1 MKIIN
6 HATGMKLLLL
16 ACGLIIAACT
26 NYLFAQKTDVI
37 IADLQYNETQ
47 INDTLIIKLSGS
59 DKILLIGG
67 DLKDM
72 HKYKQVDSIKT
83 LFVNDITA
91 AQNNNT
97 LTTDA
102 TKVYYF
108 ITSNGKRRL
117 KAENVDLSENSVD
130 INYELKRLQLDLP
143 KYEYHIFD
151 LKNEFQI
158 QIYLADPKLLKSVLE
173 NTNIYEAITFT
184 NNTAKKDFKR
194 TYKLELN
201 TENGYKIGNKTQ
213 GKMDAIMIN
222 VKAGIGLLGNTLAP
236 VTGFDILFDL
246 SNKYSYGKYKL
257 GIGVNNFPVV
267 NSIGGEI
274 MSVSFVNSIVVKAL
288 INSNNKGDANYLG
301 LQFGIMKSFDIKPY
315 DNAWK
320 FGLLQQTKYLD
331 YSFDFITD
339 NNKNGVLMLT
349 IYLPF

>member
-1 MKIIN
+1 MKR
-6 HATGMKLLLL
+6 LLLL
-16 ACGLIIAACT
+16 ACGLIIAST
-26 NYLFAQKTDVI
+26 SNYLFAQKADVI
-37 IADLQYNETQ
+37 MADLDYEETQ

-72 HKYKQVDSIKT
+72 HKYKQVDSIKI

-108 ITSNGKRRL
+108 VTANGKRRL

-158 QIYLADPKLLKSVLE
+158 QIYLADPKQVKTVLE
-173 NTNIYEAITFT
+173 NTNIYEAITYT

-201 TENGYKIGNKTQ
+201 TENGYKLGNKTQ
-213 GKMDAIMIN
+213 GRTDALMIN
-222 VKAGIGLLGNTLAP
+222 GCLGVGFLGNTIAP
-236 VTGFDILFDL
+236 VAGLDMMLFL
-246 SNKYSYGKYKL
+246 TNKYSVGMYKL
-257 GIGVNNFPVV
+257 GMGYVAFPFVNAVAGEVKNVSLV
-267 NSIGGEI
+267 NSYVLKG
-274 MSVSFVNSIVVKAL
+274 L
-288 INSNNKGDANYLG
+288 INLGDNSDANYLG
-301 LQFGIMKSFDIKPY
+301 LQLGIMKSDDIKSY
-315 DNAWK
+315 DNVFK
-320 FGLLQQTKYLD
+320 FGLLQQTKHLN
-331 YSFDFITD
+331 YSFDFIRD
-339 NNKNGVLMLT
+339 NNKNWVYGLT
-349 IYLPF
+349 VFFPF